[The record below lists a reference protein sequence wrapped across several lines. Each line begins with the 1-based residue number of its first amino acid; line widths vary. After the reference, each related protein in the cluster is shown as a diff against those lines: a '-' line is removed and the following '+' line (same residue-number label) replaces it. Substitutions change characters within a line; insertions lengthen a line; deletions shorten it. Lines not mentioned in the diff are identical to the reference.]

1 LIFVSVVL
9 DFDWFLQDYYKEVV
23 IYQM

>member
-1 LIFVSVVL
+1 LIFISVVL